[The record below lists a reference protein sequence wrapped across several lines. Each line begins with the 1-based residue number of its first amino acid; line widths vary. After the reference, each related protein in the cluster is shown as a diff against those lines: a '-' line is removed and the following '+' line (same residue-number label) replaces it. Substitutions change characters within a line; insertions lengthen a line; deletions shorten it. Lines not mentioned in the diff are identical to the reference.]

1 MKDRN
6 TELYRTMYL
15 IRMCE
20 EKIRV
25 HYPSDQLKTPVH
37 LCIGLEAIVAGVIYS
52 LKSDDQVFGTYRNHG
67 IYLAKSGNTD
77 RFFGEMFGKITGE
90 FQGKAGSMHLSAPEN
105 GFMGSSAVVGTT
117 IPLSLGCSFVNQQK
131 NNGRLT
137 AVFFGDGATDEGVFW
152 ESLNFACLKKLPLM
166 FICEDNG
173 LAIHSNTSER
183 QGYRSITDII
193 NQFDCHVIESES
205 TDPEVIADLTEK
217 GISKIY
223 QKNGP
228 VFFHFKYYRY
238 LEHVGINEDFES
250 GYRSREEFEHWHK
263 IDPINL
269 QRAKLIKYGLKES
282 FIQEIE
288 NTTIDKIE
296 KSIGLAIQAPFPPD
310 TDLYQNVLV

>member
-6 TELYRTMYL
+6 TELYRIMYL

-25 HYPSDQLKTPVH
+25 HYPSDKIKTPVH
-37 LCIGLEAIVAGVIYS
+37 LCVGLEAILAGVIFS
-52 LKSDDQVFGTYRNHG
+52 LKPDDQVFGTYRNHG

-77 RFFGEMFGKITGE
+77 RFFGEMFGRLTGE
-90 FQGKAGSMHLSAPEN
+90 SKGKAGSMHLSAPEK
-105 GFMGSSAVVGTT
+105 GFMGSSAIVGTT
-117 IPLSLGCSFVNQQK
+117 IPLSLGCAFVNQQK
-131 NNGRLT
+131 KNKRCT

-152 ESLNFACLKKLPLM
+152 ESLNFACLRKLPLM

-173 LAIHSNTSER
+173 LAIHSKISER
-183 QGYRSITDII
+183 QGYRSITNIV
-193 NQFDCHVIESES
+193 NQFDCHVIQSES
-205 TDPEVIADLTEK
+205 TDPEVIADLTAK
-217 GISKIY
+217 GISHIY
-223 QKNGP
+223 KNHGP

-250 GYRSREEFEHWHK
+250 GYRSREEFERWK
-263 IDPINL
+263 RVDPIVL

-288 NTTIDKIE
+288 NTTIENID
-296 KSIGLAIQAPFPPD
+296 KSIALSSQAPFPPES
-310 TDLYQNVLV
+310 DLYQDVYA